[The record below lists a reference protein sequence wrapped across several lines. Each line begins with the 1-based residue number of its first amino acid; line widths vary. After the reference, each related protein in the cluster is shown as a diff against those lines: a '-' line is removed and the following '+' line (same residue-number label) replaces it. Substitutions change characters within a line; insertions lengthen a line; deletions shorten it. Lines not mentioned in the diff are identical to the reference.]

1 MAQHMKKII
10 GLFLL
15 VLMGTQLLPIKEM
28 GKLLFNNQIVEE
40 HPADGSCSNDNVKVG
55 KEFKY
60 YKQFDNFLKF
70 SPELYLNIIQYQFFE
85 DIPAGPAKEIH
96 TPPPNCKG

>member
-1 MAQHMKKII
+1 
-10 GLFLL
+10 
-15 VLMGTQLLPIKEM
+15 M

-40 HPADGSCSNDNVKVG
+40 HPVDGSCSNDNVKLA

-60 YKQFDNFLKF
+60 YKQFDSMLKF
-70 SPELYLNIIQYQFFE
+70 PPEMYLNIIQYQILE
-85 DIPAGPAKEIH
+85 NIPTSPAQEIH